1 MLINELHLYHILIDY
16 KYLFK
21 KESIFQFIFAKK
33 YMLKPFIYFFIG
45 LIVIHFVTSF
55 TNKTSEE
62 DLIKLDYVINQ
73 NKDINDS
80 VLLKKNFE
88 TLSNSS
94 SSYIQKNL
102 NVIYS
107 ILLAEAHYKSIDK
120 INSKSDLLFRHAKET
135 TKELN
140 NPGLTIWV
148 NTKIGFYY
156 YNFSEYQ
163 KAFPYFMFASR
174 LLDTNK
180 PSDIIQKS
188 YVYKTNAYFFGN
200 VGDVEKSKN
209 YLKSALS
216 FTNKTSNEYA
226 SILNA
231 IGQIYYDKKDFD
243 SAEHYYLLAQ
253 KNALKNNDQLRYAK
267 VLGDLSLIYN
277 HRKEYDKA
285 IDLLQKDIEIS
296 EKLNEERNLMFAN
309 IRLGKIYLDQGKYTE
324 AKETIK
330 NAEKYASTKEY
341 LRSFELEINTS
352 LLQIAIK
359 EKNQEEELRLRRKIN
374 DIQNLLKNKN
384 GEDVIDQINWNIQ
397 KKNFDYQLEAQ
408 KTKADKADLLR
419 NALIIISILLL
430 LIAVFIYLSFSRKIK
445 IQNSLFENKVLQL
458 RLQKLESEN
467 ALNHTTKSLDDYK
480 IFLTEKNRQIGVLKQ
495 EIETIQQSNQ
505 IFGSEKNKGKLNQ
518 LLHSHLMTEE
528 NWTNFKTIFSY
539 EQKDFCEYLNANFPN
554 LTDSNLR
561 IIFLQKLGLNNVET
575 SQILG
580 ITTDAVK
587 KAKQRLKKKYENFD
601 TVFSDFT
608 DPE

>member
-1 MLINELHLYHILIDY
+1 
-16 KYLFK
+16 
-21 KESIFQFIFAKK
+21 
-33 YMLKPFIYFFIG
+33 MLKPFIYFFIG
-45 LIVIHFVTSF
+45 LIAILFTSSF
-55 TNKTSEE
+55 ANQTSEE
-62 DLIKLDYVINQ
+62 ELIRLDYVINQ
-73 NKDINDS
+73 NNNVNDT

-88 TLSNSS
+88 DLSNNS

-107 ILLAEAHYKSIDK
+107 ILLAEAYYKSVDK
-120 INSKSDLLFRHAKET
+120 INAKSDLLFRQAKET
-135 TKELN
+135 TKDLN

-163 KAFPYFMFASR
+163 KAFPYFMLASR
-174 LLDTNK
+174 LLDTSK
-180 PSDIIQKS
+180 SSEIIQRS
-188 YVYKTNAYFFGN
+188 DVYKKNAYFFGN

-216 FTNKTSNEYA
+216 FTNKTNNEYA
-226 SILNA
+226 IILNA
-231 IGQIYYDKKDFD
+231 IGQIYFDKKDYD

-253 KNALKNNDQLRYAK
+253 KNALKINDQLRYAK

-309 IRLGKIYLDQGKYTE
+309 IRLGKIYLDQKKYAE
-324 AKETIK
+324 AKNTIE

-341 LRSFELEINTS
+341 LRSFELEINTA
-352 LLQIAIK
+352 LLQIAIQ
-359 EKNQEEELRLRRKIN
+359 ENNQDDELLLRRKITTIEN
-374 DIQNLLKNKN
+374 HLQNKDGK
-384 GEDVIDQINWNIQ
+384 EVIDQINWNIQ
-397 KKNFDYQLEAQ
+397 KRNFDYELEAQ
-408 KTKADKADLLR
+408 KNKSDKAALLR
-419 NALIIISILLL
+419 NALIIISVLLL
-430 LIAVFIYLSFSRKIK
+430 LISLFIYLSFSRKIK

-467 ALNHTTKSLDDYK
+467 ALNDTTKSLEDYK
-480 IFLTEKNRQIGVLKQ
+480 IFLTEKNRQIGILKQ
-495 EIETIQQSNQ
+495 EIETAQETNRL
-505 IFGSEKNKGKLNQ
+505 FGAEKNKGKINQ

-528 NWTNFKTIFSY
+528 NWSNFKTIFAY
-539 EQKDFCEYLNANFPN
+539 EQKEFCEYLNANFPN

-575 SQILG
+575 AQILG

-587 KAKQRLKKKYENFD
+587 KAKQRLKKKYDNFD
-601 TVFSDFT
+601 SVFSDFN
-608 DPE
+608 DSE